1 MNSEELIKIVDNIK
15 NTYLA
20 RKKEGAPF
28 AYENYIADIHA
39 ALDLFQKEEPPALP
53 TRPKLKG
60 ITDHSMDMIENA
72 CETYLNEVERG
83 YDPNSEATRIVFET
97 VLNAMYGAKVWDWI
111 RSKPQITT
119 RKY

>member
-1 MNSEELIKIVDNIK
+1 MNSEEHMLLCDNIK

-20 RKKEGAPF
+20 RKKVDVPF
-28 AYENYIADIHA
+28 AYENYIADMKA
-39 ALDLFQKEEPPALP
+39 ALDAFNEEPPAIP
-53 TRPKLKG
+53 TRPKLKAF
-60 ITDHSMDMIENA
+60 TDHSMDMIENA

-83 YDPNSEATRIVFET
+83 YAPNSEATRIVFET